1 MPGTIK
7 TSVASGVHAAPAGPN
22 DGIATKFV
30 VRLDTADPVSMIK
43 RRSWPTA
50 LAMIPLRR
58 PAKTS
63 GAPKRSPRTIGDS
76 RQERIDAVGSDQVV
90 HTL

>member
-1 MPGTIK
+1 MPGRIK
-7 TSVASGVHAAPAGPN
+7 TSVASGVHAAPAAPN

-50 LAMIPLRR
+50 LGHD
-58 PAKTS
+58 PAKEACEDQRRAQEKPPHNRRKPP
-63 GAPKRSPRTIGDS
+63 GANRRSRF
-76 RQERIDAVGSDQVV
+76 
-90 HTL
+90 